1 MSRHCPLGHLEKG
14 FPVKN
19 LIALGLLGACALL
32 TACGPDS
39 GSVTTID
46 SAQVRPPA
54 ADGAK
59 AAPPG
64 DGIKLGSNSGTGAPP
79 PKAKPE

>member
-1 MSRHCPLGHLEKG
+1 MMKRKILLS
-14 FPVKN
+14 
-19 LIALGLLGACALL
+19 LLGACALL
-32 TACGPDS
+32 AACGPDS

-54 ADGAK
+54 DDSSK

-64 DGIKLGSNSGTGAPP
+64 DGIKLGSNSGQGAPP
-79 PKAKPE
+79 PKKPE

>member
-1 MSRHCPLGHLEKG
+1 M
-14 FPVKN
+14 KN
-19 LIALGLLGACALL
+19 LFALGLLGACALL
-32 TACGPDS
+32 AACGPDS

-46 SAQVRPPA
+46 SSQVRPPA

-64 DGIKLGSNSGTGAPP
+64 DNIKLGSNSGQGGPP
-79 PKAKPE
+79 PKKPE